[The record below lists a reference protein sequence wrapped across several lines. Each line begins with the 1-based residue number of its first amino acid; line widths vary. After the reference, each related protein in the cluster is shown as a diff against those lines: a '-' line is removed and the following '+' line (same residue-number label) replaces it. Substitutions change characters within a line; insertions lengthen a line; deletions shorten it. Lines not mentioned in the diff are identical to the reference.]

1 MAIAI
6 LNNQTYLPDNITTDA
21 LAVTVSHQ
29 ADNLL
34 RLIWNFE
41 SLSNPFD
48 TIVDSNDLVQL
59 EYTAVVLESTIS
71 NNPLEMIV
79 TLMFNDSSIAKSKLN
94 GTIVLPMLSVQE
106 SLVVSDLD
114 ISALFNNVNGT
125 WVHV

>member
-79 TLMFNDSSIAKSKLN
+79 TLMFNDSSIASSKLK
-94 GTIVLPMLSVQE
+94 GTIVLPVLSVQE

-114 ISALFNNVNGT
+114 MSAL
-125 WVHV
+125 VHV